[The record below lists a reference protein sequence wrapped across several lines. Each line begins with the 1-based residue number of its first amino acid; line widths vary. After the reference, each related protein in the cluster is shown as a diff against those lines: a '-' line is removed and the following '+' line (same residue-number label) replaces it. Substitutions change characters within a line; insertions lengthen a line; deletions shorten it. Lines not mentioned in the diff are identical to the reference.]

1 MGRYGKK
8 ELRKEHSRKGKTY
21 SRDKGKRGR
30 EGGHGLADC
39 KKGVKEKGGHVAVS
53 KILKLE

>member
-30 EGGHGLADC
+30 EGGHGLADR